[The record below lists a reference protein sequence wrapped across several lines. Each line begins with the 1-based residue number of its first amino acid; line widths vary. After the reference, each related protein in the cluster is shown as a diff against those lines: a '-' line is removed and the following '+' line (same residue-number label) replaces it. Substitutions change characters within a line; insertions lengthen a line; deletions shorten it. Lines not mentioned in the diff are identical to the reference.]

1 MANRL
6 LTQPVRLVAYGLSPF
21 PEMRSS
27 RRDMTDNHSRHFS
40 KRQFIV
46 NRISSILW
54 LSLVAA
60 LMLPSSFVFAQ
71 QMPSVNG
78 RQFPLNQMT
87 PPGTAAYWAVQLGR
101 ATPEYF
107 QPVRVSLP
115 TSGTVTFFEGAP
127 DRAHDLAAPG
137 QASLLVGRMYRL
149 RISGMPEFP
158 GVDFFPS
165 IELIDRLHPP
175 AGKAEEFPIEFEL
188 TTEEFE
194 WAASGRLMTKVV
206 YLEQPNRVP
215 ATSLDTKERIKTV
228 EPFQNAI
235 AEADLLGRP
244 VAIVRLGGRTP
255 DPNLPE
261 LAFFGPGG
269 PIRIAQPVTQ
279 ILTQNRRSR
288 LAVKAADQTGVF
300 HLRQGTIRRVA
311 QR

>member
-1 MANRL
+1 M
-6 LTQPVRLVAYGLSPF
+6 TQPVCLDAYGLSPF
-21 PEMRSS
+21 REIRTEHGLQYMSHLSVTPP
-27 RRDMTDNHSRHFS
+27 
-40 KRQFIV
+40 KRQLIV
-46 NRISSILW
+46 NRISLILW
-54 LSLVAA
+54 LSLTAA
-60 LMLPSSFVFAQ
+60 VMLPSSFVVAQ

-87 PPGTAAYWAVQLGR
+87 PPGTAAQWATQLGK

-115 TSGTVTFFEGAP
+115 TTGTVTFYEGSPERAYDVVAP
-127 DRAHDLAAPG
+127 A
-137 QASLLVGRMYRL
+137 QAGLLVGRMYRL

-158 GVDFFPS
+158 GVDFYPS

-175 AGKAEEFPIEFEL
+175 LGKAEEFPVEFEL
-188 TTEEFE
+188 TPEEFE

-215 ATSLDTKERIKTV
+215 ATMLESKERIKTI
-228 EPFQNAI
+228 EPFQNVI

-255 DPNLPE
+255 DPNQPE
-261 LAFFGPGG
+261 PAFYGPGG
-269 PIRIAQPVTQ
+269 PIRITVPVAHNQSNT
-279 ILTQNRRSR
+279 RRAS
-288 LAVKAADQTGVF
+288 VPGKTSDQAGVF
-300 HLRQGTIRRVA
+300 QMRQVAVRRVA